1 MRKFVRTKGPDFL
14 TAKWKDWG
22 SKYRQSREQN
32 RSHIFKWPQLEKQ
45 SLNHHL
51 LPVLKSLTQDHC
63 SYCDIYPLMSSDH
76 TIDHFGPKSN
86 PLFYDEVCKWENL
99 YVSCNRCQGAK
110 KEQYHARLL
119 RPDDEAYR
127 FSEYF
132 LYDYTTHRIE
142 INTAASPENQERAK
156 ITRSIFDFNEPGLL
170 IARRKA
176 FQRFIGTIDP
186 ELDDFDFRFMFEP

>member
-1 MRKFVRTKGPDFL
+1 MRTGRPDFL
-14 TAKWKDWG
+14 IDKWKEWG
-22 SKYRQSREQN
+22 VDYRKKRELKPGYQ
-32 RSHIFKWPQLEKQ
+32 FQWPPLKGKR
-45 SLNHHL
+45 LNLHL

-63 SYCDIYPLMSSDH
+63 SYCDGYPLMSSDH

-110 KEQYHARLL
+110 KEQYSPKLL
-119 RPDDEAYR
+119 RPDEETYR
-127 FSEYF
+127 FLDYF
-132 LYDYTTHRIE
+132 VYDYATHRVE
-142 INTAASPENQERAK
+142 INTAASPEHQERARV
-156 ITRSIFDFNEPGLL
+156 TRKIFDLNEPGLL

-176 FQRFIGTIDP
+176 FQRFAGTTDP